1 MLREAGVEVEENM
14 ATGMPRGYYEYGL
27 GANQDSSFL
36 PDDIIA
42 LMSSGAINKAAQEA
56 LDFIDSKYIR

>member
-1 MLREAGVEVEENM
+1 M